1 MGQKITQY
9 PNNVSTNPDD
19 LSLLDLSEK
28 TGLSTYQSRKWTL
41 TAFKAWVNSWVVATS
56 VAWNNITGK
65 PNVVDTTG
73 GTVNYISKF
82 TDENT
87 IGNSQIQDDGTA
99 IGFGVAPHPIAF
111 RYSLQST
118 KRIGDYIE
126 VTYTGGNSATS
137 YIGLTNGINTAENV
151 GGEFEALG
159 STYQN
164 IGIKAIASGVNP
176 FIGLFRDGSEGIGK
190 FIKCITS
197 DGKAKWAYVLSSDIT
212 EDTNLF
218 FTEARVRQSILT
230 GLSVTGST
238 ILSTDSIL
246 VALGKLQNQLNAVSS
261 AMIYQGTWDANTNT
275 PTLAS
280 GTGTKG
286 FVYRVNVSGSTNI
299 DGITDWKAGDF
310 IVFNGT
316 TWDKWDATDAVTSV
330 NGYTGV
336 VTLGKG
342 DVGLSNVVNT
352 DTTTT
357 SNISDSVDKRFVTD
371 AEKTKLSNTSGT
383 NSGDETASTIGTL
396 INGSSTA
403 TPNDTDLVAT
413 AQSSLLKKITWANVK
428 AFLKSYFDTL
438 YAPTN
443 IVFNRQTASYTLA
456 ASDVNKMV
464 EMNVP
469 TPNTITINSGVFTA
483 GNQILFSQYGA
494 GQVTIVAGS
503 GVTFKNTKLK
513 TNAQGSLGTI
523 IAISASEFYIS
534 GDLTA

>member
-41 TAFKAWVNSWVVATS
+41 TAFKTWVNSWVVAAS

-126 VTYTGGNSATS
+126 VTYTGGNPATS

-164 IGIKAIASGVNP
+164 IGIKATASGVNP
-176 FIGLFRDGSEGIGK
+176 FIGLFRDGSEGIGT

-246 VALGKLQNQLNAVSS
+246 VALGKLQNQLNTVST

-280 GTGTKG
+280 GIGTKG

-336 VTLGKG
+336 ITLVKA
-342 DVGLSNVVNT
+342 DVGLSNVLNV

-371 AEKTKLSNTSGT
+371 AQLIVIGNTSGT
-383 NSGDETASTIGTL
+383 NTGDQDLSAYATKNLTL
-396 INGSSTA
+396 
-403 TPNDTDLVAT
+403 DR
-413 AQSSLLKKITWANVK
+413 K
-428 AFLKSYFDTL
+428 
-438 YAPTN
+438 
-443 IVFNRQTASYTLA
+443 TASYTLVA
-456 ASDVNKMV
+456 GDNNKLI
-464 EMNVP
+464 EMNVA
-469 TPNTITINSGVFTA
+469 TANNVTINNSVFTA
-483 GNQILFSQYGA
+483 GNQILVSQYGA
-494 GQVTIVAGS
+494 GQVTFVAGA
-503 GVTFKNTKLK
+503 GVTLRSSGGKLK
-513 TNAQGSLGTI
+513 TSAQYSLVTI
-523 IAISASEFYIS
+523 IAISSTEFYIA